1 MKILVTGAAGFI
13 GSFVAE
19 RFAKDGHI
27 VVGIDNLCNFYDIS
41 LKRARLDRIS
51 VYQNFSFH
59 LVDITDAGLMSDL
72 FAENKFDYVIHL
84 AGQPSVQHSKKD
96 PTVYVNS
103 NILGM
108 LQVLENCRIY
118 GVRHLVYASSSS
130 VYGDSKDSKI
140 AEDSDTDSP
149 LSIYAVTKK
158 TNELMAHT
166 YSHIYQLPT
175 TGLRL
180 FSVYGP
186 WGRPD
191 MAPYIF
197 TEAILDGVTV
207 NVYGDGSN
215 ERAFTYIDDVVEVI
229 SQIYEKYPGAGMAG
243 DTEKYVGV
251 PFKILNVGGS
261 TAIRIDELI
270 AAIESEV
277 SLKAKIE
284 FHAPKTGD
292 AKKLVCDSASMQSL
306 IEFPNYTDIESGIS
320 KFIQWYK
327 SYCHREAKDTSVS
340 NTAAPSICRENNATL
355 KPSRSLLDVARE
367 EYRKNWQKTAKED
380 PKTVAEMKR
389 RNAELKKLGLI

>member
-27 VVGIDNLCNFYDIS
+27 VVGIDNLSNFYDIS

-59 LVDITDAGLMSDL
+59 LVDITDAGLMSGL

-96 PTVYVNS
+96 PTLYVNS

-197 TEAILDGVTV
+197 TKAILDGVTV

-229 SQIYEKYPGAGMAG
+229 SQVYEKYPRVDMDR
-243 DTEKYVGV
+243 DTDKHVGV
-251 PFKILNVGGS
+251 PFKTLNVGGS
-261 TAIRIDELI
+261 TAIRIDQLI
-270 AAIESEV
+270 AVIESEV
-277 SLKAKIE
+277 NLKAKIK
-284 FHAPKTGD
+284 FHSSKTGD
-292 AKKLVCDSASMQSL
+292 AKKLVCDSALMQSL
-306 IEFPNYTDIESGIS
+306 IEFPNYTEIESGIA

-327 SYCHREAKDTSVS
+327 SYCHREGKHTSVS
-340 NTAAPSICRENNATL
+340 NIAAPSICRESGATTGSVL
-355 KPSRSLLDVARE
+355 TFQHFS
-367 EYRKNWQKTAKED
+367 
-380 PKTVAEMKR
+380 
-389 RNAELKKLGLI
+389 